1 MALIQASFMSEA
13 LERQVAFTAILPVDS
28 VFPGMETPLPLRTLY
43 LLHGYGGSGEFWRA
57 NYAVDRL
64 SGELGLAVIMPD
76 GENHFYTDDD
86 TFGYGWGKYV
96 GEELVN
102 YTRQVFPLSR
112 KPEDTLI
119 GGFSMGGYGALLN
132 GLRYRETFG
141 HIVSVSAAILTG
153 GPEDTARL
161 GPRENGGSFFRSL
174 FGDPAGVA
182 GSHHDPRAQA
192 EAAVKAGRT
201 PDIYMAVGKSDF
213 LRDVNEAFR
222 DHLEAVG
229 YPKFLFEEEEGDHE
243 SVFAEAHLFRGVR
256 RALGKEE

>member
-13 LERQVAFTAILPVDS
+13 LERQVGFTAIIPEGAGKDGS
-28 VFPGMETPLPLRTLY
+28 FEPLPTLY
-43 LLHGYGGSGEFWRA
+43 LLAGYSGNGFFWVSH
-57 NYAVDRL
+57 YTVEELSSELRL
-64 SGELGLAVIMPD
+64 AIIMPD
-76 GENHFYTDDD
+76 AENHFYTDDD
-86 TFGYGWGKYV
+86 TFGHGWGRYV

-153 GPEDTARL
+153 GPGDTDRL
-161 GPRENGGSFFRSL
+161 GPRENGDRFFRSL
-174 FGDPAGVA
+174 FGDPAGVV

-192 EAAVKAGRT
+192 EAAVKAGQT

-229 YPKFLFEEEEGDHE
+229 YPNYLFEEEEGDHD
-243 SVFAEAHLFRGVR
+243 SVFAETHLFRGIR
-256 RALGKEE
+256 RAVGKE